1 MAARAANLMFQYAFE
16 GSLSMYD
23 MDIERRPYHRNCTC
37 ALHKQK
43 AACSNAV
50 SRRRNVS
57 FPKKELWN
65 KCSLISVSAS
75 TISSH
80 SSYFGD
86 SSVRSNEHS
95 NEDSAG
101 MMNISMLALPRD
113 FPSYLRPHHPPP
125 PPLPSS

>member
-1 MAARAANLMFQYAFE
+1 MTTSAANLMFQYALE
-16 GSLSMYD
+16 GSLSMCD

-43 AACSNAV
+43 ATCSNAV
-50 SRRRNVS
+50 SHRRNIS

-75 TISSH
+75 TISSR

-86 SSVRSNEHS
+86 TTLRSSEHS
-95 NEDSAG
+95 NEDSG
-101 MMNISMLALPRD
+101 RL
-113 FPSYLRPHHPPP
+113 
-125 PPLPSS
+125 